1 MAAPRAV
8 KKQVEEA
15 EALMKQLETGE
26 ETSSDE
32 QEEQQAQSENEHDEH
47 DEQEVQGNEQPEPR
61 QSQQG
66 DFEHKYNVLRG
77 KYDKEVPQLHAQL
90 RDMQS
95 RQAQLESLIAQM
107 NRPSESQQSQP
118 DAPASNNSFSK
129 LTAEEVEEYG
139 EDLIDVIRRAAV
151 EAVGSQIA
159 RLEQQLNTVNQQV
172 GGVTQVVSE
181 TKRDK
186 VFAKLDSQVENWRDL
201 NRSPEFLEWLKE
213 TDPYSGNQRGVMLR
227 KAFDSGEADRV
238 IAFFKGFLNE
248 HAAVS
253 SSQPEGS
260 RTQGKPKV
268 DANKLVTPGKS
279 RANKASAGA
288 QEDKRYY
295 TEQEI
300 NEFYKAVSRGD
311 FRKKPEEKDKT
322 ERAIFR
328 ALNEGRVVPAN
339 QVPVSN
345 AAY

>member
-15 EALMKQLETGE
+15 EALMKQLEGGQQPPE
-26 ETSSDE
+26 DE
-32 QEEQQAQSENEHDEH
+32 REEEQQATG
-47 DEQEVQGNEQPEPR
+47 EQQESDFEESDDQQGEPQRQQP
-61 QSQQG
+61 QQG

-77 KYDKEVPQLHAQL
+77 KYDKEVPALHAQL

-95 RQAQLESLIAQM
+95 RQAQLESMLAQM
-107 NRPSESQQSQP
+107 NRPAEQQPQQQQA
-118 DAPASNNSFSK
+118 APSFNK
-129 LTAEEVEEYG
+129 LTPEEVEEYG
-139 EDLIDVIRRAAV
+139 EDLIDVIRRAAM
-151 EAVGSQIA
+151 EAVSSQIST
-159 RLEQQLNTVNQQV
+159 LESKLNNIGQQV

-186 VFAKLDSQVENWRDL
+186 VFAKLDREVENWREL
-201 NRSPEFLEWLKE
+201 NRSPEFLEWLRE

-227 KAFDSGEADRV
+227 RAFDEANGDRV
-238 IAFFKGFLNE
+238 TAFFKGFLNE

-253 SSQPEGS
+253 PSQPEGS
-260 RTQGKPKV
+260 REKGKPKV
-268 DANKLVTPGKS
+268 DANRLVAPGKS

-300 NEFYKAVSRGD
+300 NEFYKSVSRGD
-311 FRKKPEEKDKT
+311 YRKKPEEKDKI
-322 ERAIFR
+322 ERDIFR